1 MEKSLELVYQKSRK
15 AIHSVSEKEGY
26 PASDKFIIESFPDK
40 EPPDGCMGNDFVS
53 IACNRRLREV
63 LSICT
68 ATDTYVVLK
77 LQEFGAVRYGSLV
90 QE

>member
-1 MEKSLELVYQKSRK
+1 
-15 AIHSVSEKEGY
+15 
-26 PASDKFIIESFPDK
+26 
-40 EPPDGCMGNDFVS
+40 MGNDFVS